1 LEIGGIAL
9 AELLQVGITC
19 DFATEGRGL
28 LDGVLAD
35 AFESVPGLS
44 YQYMP
49 ASGPIADPD
58 CAGLYDAIIALRVQF
73 TAASLQGVER
83 LAVISRWGVGCDMI
97 DIAACTDNDVAV
109 CITPDAVRRP
119 VAEGVVCLMLALCKH
134 LLVKDRLARTGRWDE
149 KTKYVGRCLVGRAVG
164 SVGVGN
170 IGAEV
175 LRLLKVFSPGR
186 LLVYD
191 PYVSTEQL
199 QGLAVEQVDLDT
211 LLRES
216 DLVTINCPLTPET
229 HHLIG
234 ERELALM
241 KPTACLVNTS
251 RGAVIDQ
258 VALAKALRAGWIAG
272 AALDVFEEE
281 PIASGDPLIAMD
293 NVILSPHAIAWT
305 EELVRD
311 NGIGACE
318 NVLSVLRGEPPGSI
332 VNREVL
338 EHARF
343 QAKLEEL
350 GRRWQALASRP
361 RLSAQTSH
369 CQREKR

>member
-1 LEIGGIAL
+1 MEIGRIAL
-9 AELLQVGITC
+9 AEQFRVGITC
-19 DFATEGRGL
+19 DFATEGHGL
-28 LDGVLAD
+28 LDGALAD
-35 AFESVPGLS
+35 AFQPVPGLS
-44 YQYMP
+44 YEYIP
-49 ASGPIADPD
+49 AGGPVVDADD
-58 CAGLYDAIIALRVQF
+58 ADVYDAIIALRVQF
-73 TAASLQGVER
+73 TASSLQGVRR
-83 LAVISRWGVGCDMI
+83 LAVISRWGVGYDMI

-109 CITPDAVRRP
+109 CVTPDAVRHP
-119 VAEGVVCLMLALCKH
+119 VAEGVVCLMLGLYKH
-134 LLVKDRLARTGRWDE
+134 ILMKDRLVRTGRWAE
-149 KTKYVGRCLVGRAVG
+149 KHRYVGRCLAGRAVG

-199 QGLAVEQVDLDT
+199 LGLAVEQVDLDT

-251 RGAVIDQ
+251 RGAVIHQED
-258 VALAKALRAGWIAG
+258 LTKALQAGWIAG
-272 AALDVFEEE
+272 AALDVFEKE
-281 PIASGDPLIAMD
+281 PIAPDDPLIAMD
-293 NVILSPHAIAWT
+293 NVILAPHAIAWT

-318 NVLSVLRGEPPGSI
+318 NVLSVLRGEPPANI

-343 QAKLEEL
+343 QLKLEEL
-350 GRRWQALASRP
+350 GRRWQALAN
-361 RLSAQTSH
+361 
-369 CQREKR
+369 